1 NVFNDTLH
9 HGGYYATT
17 DLLADVNGDA
27 LPDLVIA
34 PEYNDQYNLAVTAL
48 INQGGG
54 RFAVQD
60 PVQINSAQNAF
71 GLGLLSA
78 GSLPSILGV
87 GQQPDDYHE
96 NLSTFLALG
105 TNTSSVTHSYLAE
118 VNSPGSYGGYN
129 FGFVNGAAVLDHF
142 IAGTAY
148 IDLNGNGRQDPGEP

>member
-1 NVFNDTLH
+1 VHRRSSLIEEVLVYSPHPATLGQIAQGAAATSFELESNYNDFNDTLH

-87 GQQPDDYHE
+87 GQQPDDFHE
-96 NLSTFLALG
+96 NLSTF
-105 TNTSSVTHSYLAE
+105 
-118 VNSPGSYGGYN
+118 
-129 FGFVNGAAVLDHF
+129 
-142 IAGTAY
+142 
-148 IDLNGNGRQDPGEP
+148 